1 MPDSSKFASAHT
13 TLHCLP
19 GLEVLE
25 TNRSRLHFALHARAE
40 YTIAYVKEGTERFV
54 HRRKLVV
61 APKGSFIL
69 INPNEALRSEG
80 AQQTLSYAA
89 IYPSLPL
96 LQELLPERLR
106 LLSPMFREPVVR
118 DGAARRRFSLFMD
131 SAFSA
136 HTPLGMQCM
145 FLELMMEV
153 LNKHASAACSLDHVT
168 KSRTAVTYV
177 RDRLMAAPEETVTL
191 KQLAEENGMS
201 PLSLLRSFQ
210 RYLGCTPHVLQV
222 SQRLRLA
229 KSLLRSGHSI
239 IHTALACGFADQS
252 HFTNTFR
259 RWTGMTPTQYVRS
272 IRSN

>member
-1 MPDSSKFASAHT
+1 VPDSSKFTSVH

-25 TNRSRLHFALHARAE
+25 TNRSSLHFALRARAE
-40 YTIAYVKEGTERFV
+40 YTIAFVKEGTERFV
-54 HRRKLVV
+54 HRGKLVV
-61 APKGSFIL
+61 ALKGNFIL
-69 INPNEALRSEG
+69 INPNEAHRSEG
-80 AQQTLSYAA
+80 TQQTRSYAA

-106 LLSPMFREPVVR
+106 LPSLMFREPVVR
-118 DGAARRRFSLFMD
+118 DDAARRKFSLFMD

-136 HTPLGMQCM
+136 HTPLGLQCL
-145 FLELMMEV
+145 FLELMIEV
-153 LNKHASAACSLDHVT
+153 LDKHASAAGSLNHVP
-168 KSRTAVTYV
+168 KSSTAVTYV

-191 KQLAEENGMS
+191 RQLAEENGMS

-229 KSLLRSGHSI
+229 KILLRSGNSI

-252 HFTNTFR
+252 HFTNTLR
-259 RWTGMTPTQYVRS
+259 RWTGMTPAQYVRS
-272 IRSN
+272 IRSA